1 MEGLLQDCGGVLR
14 LAVVS
19 RETLLHCAAA
29 ALSGFGL
36 FCGVSVA
43 RGHGVLLASM

>member
-1 MEGLLQDCGGVLR
+1 VLR
-14 LAVVS
+14 LVAITLKALL
-19 RETLLHCAAA
+19 RFETTV
-29 ALSGFGL
+29 LSDFGL